1 MQFVDLHLHSRY
13 SRACSSSISLGTLA
27 ENAKLKG
34 LTVLGTGDFTHP
46 KWNEELKSRL
56 SEENG
61 IYEYSGIKFILS
73 NEISLMYRQ
82 GGKGRR
88 IHHVLLAPSLEIA
101 DQINEF
107 LKSRGR
113 VDYDGRP
120 IFGFSS
126 IELTERLM
134 SISKDIMIIP
144 AHAWTPFFGIFGS
157 MSGFDSLEECFQEK
171 AKYIHAIETGLSSNP
186 AMNWRLSKLD
196 SISLVSFSDAHS
208 AAPHRLGRECCALD
222 CEPSY
227 REITD
232 AIKNK
237 DKNKFLYTVEFF
249 PEEGKYHY
257 DGHRNCNFS
266 CEPQETKK
274 HKGICPRC
282 GNPLTIGVLSRVEE
296 LADRP
301 EGFVPD
307 NAIPFKSLVPLSEL
321 IAAAAGSE
329 VYSKKVWS
337 AYGALVGKFGNEFNV
352 LLNSEEN
359 ELKKLADEK
368 IADIIMKNR
377 KGTLTIKPGYDG
389 VYGELVIGGKT
400 GEAEDERGKE
410 QNLRRFL

>member
-1 MQFVDLHLHSRY
+1 MQFVDLHLHSKY
-13 SRACSSSISLGTLA
+13 SRACSGSISLDTLS

-34 LTVLGTGDFTHP
+34 LTVLGTGDFSHP
-46 KWNEELKSRL
+46 KWNEELKSKL
-56 SEENG
+56 TEDNG
-61 IYEYSGIKFILS
+61 IYEYNGMKFILS

-101 DQINEF
+101 GQINEF

-144 AHAWTPFFGIFGS
+144 AHCLTPWFGIFGS

-171 AKYIHAIETGLSSNP
+171 AKYVYAVETGLSANP
-186 AMNWRLSKLD
+186 EMLWRMPALD
-196 SISLVSFSDAHS
+196 KVSLVSFSDAHS
-208 AAPHRLGRECCALD
+208 ALPHRLGRECCALD
-222 CEPSY
+222 CKPDY
-227 REITD
+227 KEITD
-232 AIKNK
+232 AIKSR
-237 DKNKFLYTVEFF
+237 NKFLYTIEFF

-266 CEPQETKK
+266 CEPKESRKQR
-274 HKGICPRC
+274 GICPRC

-307 NAIPFKSLVPLSEL
+307 NVIPFRSFVPLSEL
-321 IAAAAGSE
+321 IAAAAGSD
-329 VYSKKVWS
+329 VYSKKMWGIYS
-337 AYGALVGKFGNEFNV
+337 PLIEKFGNELNV
-352 LLNSEEN
+352 LLNADEN
-359 ELKKLADEK
+359 DLKKITDEK
-368 IADIIMKNR
+368 IADIIIKNR
-377 KGTLTIKPGYDG
+377 EGKLKIKPGYDG
-389 VYGELVIGGKT
+389 VYGELLIS
-400 GEAEDERGKE
+400 GKE
-410 QNLRRFL
+410 TEDKSINREPQNLKRFL